1 MANNVNITIGAD
13 ASKAEG
19 ALKKFQANV
28 RKAGLALSAM
38 GAAGAFAIKGFTD
51 AALRQNEAMALFL
64 NSAENSGAAMAGLEE
79 KVTSVTAAL
88 QRKTNF
94 GDEEQLAVLAKMIPV
109 LGSTE
114 KAMAALPAIMDAA
127 ATTGRGLR
135 EQSETLTKALAGT
148 VHQAESLGIKFDE
161 AATFEERLAEITRLT
176 GGAAEAAANPFI
188 QLGNAV
194 GDVSEQI
201 GKALLPVVVPL
212 VEKLKEFAEDLQK
225 VNPQIIRW
233 SAGILAAATAFGL
246 LGGPFLL
253 ILSTVPKMI
262 FGIKGLTLA
271 FKKLGLAM
279 LANPISIVIVGIIAA
294 VGALAFAFNKN
305 FLGIRDLVADVF
317 QFVADFILGKINF
330 IMKGVQS
337 VIAVLP
343 GIPSGVKKAV
353 ASFKPL
359 EVDVKAT
366 FDNIGFSI
374 NDMVDGVKDQFQSL
388 KDKFM
393 DFVFTAEEGVDNSTD
408 EFNTFAN
415 TVDKVANKVSDLGP
429 TSDKAF
435 TAMAESA
442 EDAQKRIQGAMA
454 SFLGD
459 IGGKAGMSSKTV
471 GPGASFFQGLTG
483 QALIEAVNQ
492 VNLELQRG
500 RRTVGMTETQKLGFA
515 GGSDM
520 EFSGGKEV
528 PIGGNQVI
536 INLNAEA
543 DLQAAIDDEDALADK
558 LGNALI
564 GSAAN
569 SSG

>member
-317 QFVADFILGKINF
+317 QFVADFIAGKINF
-330 IMKGVQS
+330 IMKGVQ
-337 VIAVLP
+337 
-343 GIPSGVKKAV
+343 
-353 ASFKPL
+353 
-359 EVDVKAT
+359 
-366 FDNIGFSI
+366 
-374 NDMVDGVKDQFQSL
+374 
-388 KDKFM
+388 
-393 DFVFTAEEGVDNSTD
+393 
-408 EFNTFAN
+408 
-415 TVDKVANKVSDLGP
+415 
-429 TSDKAF
+429 
-435 TAMAESA
+435 
-442 EDAQKRIQGAMA
+442 
-454 SFLGD
+454 
-459 IGGKAGMSSKTV
+459 
-471 GPGASFFQGLTG
+471 
-483 QALIEAVNQ
+483 
-492 VNLELQRG
+492 
-500 RRTVGMTETQKLGFA
+500 
-515 GGSDM
+515 
-520 EFSGGKEV
+520 
-528 PIGGNQVI
+528 
-536 INLNAEA
+536 
-543 DLQAAIDDEDALADK
+543 
-558 LGNALI
+558 
-564 GSAAN
+564 
-569 SSG
+569 